1 MPSPTPGG
9 VPVVMKA
16 LLDDLRENREM
27 LAERGEDP
35 AATLREHAAVVA
47 AVRG

>member
-1 MPSPTPGG
+1 MG
-9 VPVVMKA
+9 
-16 LLDDLRENREM
+16 RQ
-27 LAERGEDP
+27 RGEDP